1 MKKDNIKKYFIKYSL
16 EFFVIVMG
24 VTFSFFLQNI
34 RNDIEI
40 DTKREL
46 IIDNLL
52 SELESDQAYIE
63 KTKQDFKRE
72 MEYVNKLLSDSLT
85 TKEIKNYPKN
95 FSSLNPFFSVKKF
108 RPSRSIY
115 NSIVNDGSFNIIEP
129 TSLKALIDN
138 VYELNYNTI
147 INIIDSEQKIADKAD
162 EFFVNNYTETYVKN
176 FWFNN
181 DEKLISSVYK
191 IMQKDSKFKALMV
204 QKISFM
210 EVKVAH
216 LNDYSIKRD
225 SLINLIKS
233 NRKINITFSYN
244 L

>member
-16 EFFVIVMG
+16 EFFVIVIG

-40 DTKREL
+40 NTKREL

-233 NRKINITFSYN
+233 NKK
-244 L
+244 

>member
-1 MKKDNIKKYFIKYSL
+1 MKKDNIKKYFIKYTF

-24 VTFSFFLQNI
+24 ITFSFFVQNI
-34 RNDIEI
+34 RNDIQI

-52 SELESDQAYIE
+52 SELESNQTYID
-63 KTKQDFKRE
+63 KTKRDFKRE

-85 TKEIKNYPKN
+85 TQDIKKYPKN
-95 FSSLNPFFSVKKF
+95 SSPLNPFFDVSKF

-129 TSLKALIDN
+129 SSLKIIIDEI
-138 VYELNYNTI
+138 YSLNHNTI
-147 INIIDSEQKIADKAD
+147 ISIIDSEQLIADKAD
-162 EFFVNNYTETYVKN
+162 EFFVNNYTSTYVKN

-181 DEKLISSVYK
+181 DEKLISSVFK
-191 IMQKDSKFKALMV
+191 IMQKDTKFKALMV

-210 EVKVAH
+210 EIKVLG
-216 LNDYSIKRD
+216 LNNYSKKND
-225 SLINLIKS
+225 SLINLIK
-233 NRKINITFSYN
+233 INKQ
-244 L
+244 

>member
-210 EVKVAH
+210 EIKVAH

-233 NRKINITFSYN
+233 NKK
-244 L
+244 

>member
-147 INIIDSEQKIADKAD
+147 INIIDSEQKIADKAE

-210 EVKVAH
+210 EVKVAY
-216 LNDYSIKRD
+216 LNNYSIKRD

-233 NRKINITFSYN
+233 NKK
-244 L
+244 

>member
-16 EFFVIVMG
+16 EFFVIVIG

-233 NRKINITFSYN
+233 NKK
-244 L
+244 

>member
-52 SELESDQAYIE
+52 SELESDQTYIE

-233 NRKINITFSYN
+233 NKK
-244 L
+244 

>member
-210 EVKVAH
+210 EVKVTH
-216 LNDYSIKRD
+216 LNNYSIKRD

-233 NRKINITFSYN
+233 NKK
-244 L
+244 

>member
-210 EVKVAH
+210 EVKVAN
-216 LNDYSIKRD
+216 LDNYSIKRD

-233 NRKINITFSYN
+233 NKK
-244 L
+244 

>member
-138 VYELNYNTI
+138 VYELKYNTI

-233 NRKINITFSYN
+233 NKK
-244 L
+244 

>member
-162 EFFVNNYTETYVKN
+162 EFFVNNYTETYLKN

-233 NRKINITFSYN
+233 NKK
-244 L
+244 

>member
-16 EFFVIVMG
+16 EFFVIVIG

-210 EVKVAH
+210 EVKVAN
-216 LNDYSIKRD
+216 LNNYSIKRD

-233 NRKINITFSYN
+233 NKK
-244 L
+244 

>member
-210 EVKVAH
+210 EVKVAY

-233 NRKINITFSYN
+233 NKK
-244 L
+244 

>member
-85 TKEIKNYPKN
+85 TKEIINYPKN

-233 NRKINITFSYN
+233 NKK
-244 L
+244 

>member
-63 KTKQDFKRE
+63 ETKQDFKRE

-233 NRKINITFSYN
+233 NKK
-244 L
+244 

>member
-1 MKKDNIKKYFIKYSL
+1 MI
-16 EFFVIVMG
+16 
-24 VTFSFFLQNI
+24 
-34 RNDIEI
+34 
-40 DTKREL
+40 
-46 IIDNLL
+46 
-52 SELESDQAYIE
+52 
-63 KTKQDFKRE
+63 
-72 MEYVNKLLSDSLT
+72 
-85 TKEIKNYPKN
+85 
-95 FSSLNPFFSVKKF
+95 
-108 RPSRSIY
+108 
-115 NSIVNDGSFNIIEP
+115 
-129 TSLKALIDN
+129 

-210 EVKVAH
+210 EVKVTH
-216 LNDYSIKRD
+216 LNNYSIKRD

-233 NRKINITFSYN
+233 NKK
-244 L
+244 

>member
-138 VYELNYNTI
+138 VYELNFNTI

-233 NRKINITFSYN
+233 NKK
-244 L
+244 

>member
-129 TSLKALIDN
+129 TRLKALIDN

-233 NRKINITFSYN
+233 NKK
-244 L
+244 

>member
-40 DTKREL
+40 NTKREL

-210 EVKVAH
+210 EIKVAH

-233 NRKINITFSYN
+233 NKK
-244 L
+244 

>member
-52 SELESDQAYIE
+52 SELESDKAYIE

-162 EFFVNNYTETYVKN
+162 EFFVNNYTETYLKN

-233 NRKINITFSYN
+233 NKK
-244 L
+244 